1 MRIKKLLLTTALL
14 MGMNTCFAV
23 SLEDVCGQLS
33 THPNTT
39 GTFVQ
44 TKTMQ
49 TAKGPKAL
57 KSTGTFILCKQGIV
71 WKTEKPFPSC
81 MAITPTKIIQTAADG
96 SVSVIDGT
104 DNQTFASIA
113 GTISAVFSNDTS
125 ELNKNFV
132 VKFTDSGNGNWSLL
146 LQPKDST
153 ISSVLKE
160 LELKGTFDASGAVF
174 TDIKMTENSENTILY
189 SFNNQSYP
197 KELNAEQKSYFAT
210 K

>member
-1 MRIKKLLLTTALL
+1 MKIRKLILTAGLFF
-14 MGMNTCFAV
+14 GMSACFAV
-23 SLEDVCGQLS
+23 TLEDVCGQLAK
-33 THPNTT
+33 HPNTT
-39 GTFVQ
+39 GNFTQ

-113 GTISAVFSNDTS
+113 GTVSAVFSNDLS
-125 ELNKNFV
+125 ELNKNFTI
-132 VKFTDSGNGNWSLL
+132 KFTDDGDGNWTML

-153 ISSVLKE
+153 ISSVLKQ
-160 LELKGTFDASGAVF
+160 LELSGTASADGAVF
-174 TDIKMTENSENTILY
+174 NAIKMAESSDNTILY
-189 SFNNQSYP
+189 SFANQTYP
-197 KELNAEQKSYFAT
+197 KELNAEQKAYFTT

>member
-1 MRIKKLLLTTALL
+1 MKIQKLLLTVALFL
-14 MGMNTCFAV
+14 GMNACFAV
-23 SLEDVCGQLS
+23 TLEDVCGQLA

-39 GTFVQ
+39 GTFIQ

-81 MAITPTKIIQTAADG
+81 MAITPTKIVQTAADG

-113 GTISAVFSNDTS
+113 GTISAVFSNDMT

-132 VKFTDSGNGNWSLL
+132 TKFTDSGNGKWTLL

-160 LELKGTFDASGAVF
+160 LELSGTADSTGAVF
-174 TDIKMTENSENTILY
+174 TDIKMTESSENTILY
-189 SFNNQSYP
+189 SFANQSYP
-197 KELNAEQKSYFAT
+197 KELSAEQKAYFTA